1 MFFQLKIG
9 KDQKTEV
16 NFLFKLILRYFQKE
30 INHLLS
36 NNIKI
41 NIIGNLKKASKKNT
55 INFKKTIRLT
65 SKNKKIIV
73 NLAINY
79 GSKDEIVNAAKIAK
93 KKLSINSINKN
104 IYTKNIPDPDI
115 LIRTGGHKRLS
126 NFMLWQLA
134 YSEIYFLD
142 KLWPDFNKKDL
153 TGIIKN
159 FKKSKKK
166 FWINLM
172 NKNFKNR
179 VNTSIVLLILFY
191 FMFISNFI
199 FGYFLIIIGVLSI
212 LEFLQITKK
221 AITKK
226 KLLRF
231 ISNFIFIFYIFVFCS
246 IIFLLFGFS
255 HLKILLFLIL
265 ASCIASD
272 IGGYVFGKL
281 LKGPKLTK
289 ISPNKTISGSVGSI
303 FFSSSFLFFFSF
315 FFTTGFQYKML
326 ILAIITSVSCQIGD
340 LLFSYFKRKA
350 QIKDTANYLPGHGG
364 VLDRIDGIMIGVPIG
379 FLTVILIF

>member
-1 MFFQLKIG
+1 
-9 KDQKTEV
+9 
-16 NFLFKLILRYFQKE
+16 
-30 INHLLS
+30 
-36 NNIKI
+36 
-41 NIIGNLKKASKKNT
+41 
-55 INFKKTIRLT
+55 
-65 SKNKKIIV
+65 
-73 NLAINY
+73 
-79 GSKDEIVNAAKIAK
+79 
-93 KKLSINSINKN
+93 
-104 IYTKNIPDPDI
+104 
-115 LIRTGGHKRLS
+115 
-126 NFMLWQLA
+126 
-134 YSEIYFLD
+134 
-142 KLWPDFNKKDL
+142 
-153 TGIIKN
+153 
-159 FKKSKKK
+159 
-166 FWINLM
+166 
-172 NKNFKNR
+172 
-179 VNTSIVLLILFY
+179 
-191 FMFISNFI
+191 MFISNFI
-199 FGYFLIIIGVLSI
+199 FGYFLIIMGVLSI

>member
-1 MFFQLKIG
+1 
-9 KDQKTEV
+9 
-16 NFLFKLILRYFQKE
+16 
-30 INHLLS
+30 
-36 NNIKI
+36 
-41 NIIGNLKKASKKNT
+41 
-55 INFKKTIRLT
+55 
-65 SKNKKIIV
+65 
-73 NLAINY
+73 
-79 GSKDEIVNAAKIAK
+79 
-93 KKLSINSINKN
+93 
-104 IYTKNIPDPDI
+104 
-115 LIRTGGHKRLS
+115 
-126 NFMLWQLA
+126 
-134 YSEIYFLD
+134 
-142 KLWPDFNKKDL
+142 
-153 TGIIKN
+153 
-159 FKKSKKK
+159 
-166 FWINLM
+166 M
-172 NKNFKNR
+172 NKNFKNK
-179 VNTSIVLLILFY
+179 SIYKWFINSLL
-191 FMFISNFI
+191 FMFINNFI
-199 FGYFLIIIGVLSI
+199 FGYFLIIMGVLSI

-350 QIKDTANYLPGHGG
+350 QIKDTANYLRPW
-364 VLDRIDGIMIGVPIG
+364 RS
-379 FLTVILIF
+379 T

>member
-1 MFFQLKIG
+1 
-9 KDQKTEV
+9 
-16 NFLFKLILRYFQKE
+16 
-30 INHLLS
+30 
-36 NNIKI
+36 
-41 NIIGNLKKASKKNT
+41 
-55 INFKKTIRLT
+55 
-65 SKNKKIIV
+65 
-73 NLAINY
+73 
-79 GSKDEIVNAAKIAK
+79 
-93 KKLSINSINKN
+93 
-104 IYTKNIPDPDI
+104 
-115 LIRTGGHKRLS
+115 
-126 NFMLWQLA
+126 
-134 YSEIYFLD
+134 
-142 KLWPDFNKKDL
+142 
-153 TGIIKN
+153 
-159 FKKSKKK
+159 
-166 FWINLM
+166 M

-199 FGYFLIIIGVLSI
+199 FGYFLIIMGVLSI

-379 FLTVILIF
+379 FLTVLLIF

>member
-1 MFFQLKIG
+1 
-9 KDQKTEV
+9 
-16 NFLFKLILRYFQKE
+16 
-30 INHLLS
+30 
-36 NNIKI
+36 
-41 NIIGNLKKASKKNT
+41 
-55 INFKKTIRLT
+55 
-65 SKNKKIIV
+65 
-73 NLAINY
+73 
-79 GSKDEIVNAAKIAK
+79 
-93 KKLSINSINKN
+93 
-104 IYTKNIPDPDI
+104 
-115 LIRTGGHKRLS
+115 
-126 NFMLWQLA
+126 
-134 YSEIYFLD
+134 
-142 KLWPDFNKKDL
+142 
-153 TGIIKN
+153 
-159 FKKSKKK
+159 
-166 FWINLM
+166 M

-199 FGYFLIIIGVLSI
+199 FGYFLIIMGVLSI

-340 LLFSYFKRKA
+340 LLFSYLKRKA

>member
-1 MFFQLKIG
+1 M
-9 KDQKTEV
+9 
-16 NFLFKLILRYFQKE
+16 
-30 INHLLS
+30 
-36 NNIKI
+36 
-41 NIIGNLKKASKKNT
+41 
-55 INFKKTIRLT
+55 
-65 SKNKKIIV
+65 
-73 NLAINY
+73 
-79 GSKDEIVNAAKIAK
+79 
-93 KKLSINSINKN
+93 
-104 IYTKNIPDPDI
+104 
-115 LIRTGGHKRLS
+115 
-126 NFMLWQLA
+126 
-134 YSEIYFLD
+134 
-142 KLWPDFNKKDL
+142 
-153 TGIIKN
+153 
-159 FKKSKKK
+159 
-166 FWINLM
+166 
-172 NKNFKNR
+172 
-179 VNTSIVLLILFY
+179 
-191 FMFISNFI
+191 
-199 FGYFLIIIGVLSI
+199 GVLSI

-289 ISPNKTISGSVGSI
+289 ISPNKTISGSAGSI

-379 FLTVILIF
+379 FLTVLLIF

>member
-1 MFFQLKIG
+1 
-9 KDQKTEV
+9 
-16 NFLFKLILRYFQKE
+16 
-30 INHLLS
+30 
-36 NNIKI
+36 
-41 NIIGNLKKASKKNT
+41 
-55 INFKKTIRLT
+55 
-65 SKNKKIIV
+65 
-73 NLAINY
+73 
-79 GSKDEIVNAAKIAK
+79 
-93 KKLSINSINKN
+93 
-104 IYTKNIPDPDI
+104 
-115 LIRTGGHKRLS
+115 
-126 NFMLWQLA
+126 
-134 YSEIYFLD
+134 
-142 KLWPDFNKKDL
+142 
-153 TGIIKN
+153 
-159 FKKSKKK
+159 
-166 FWINLM
+166 M

-199 FGYFLIIIGVLSI
+199 FGYFLIIMGVLSI

>member
-1 MFFQLKIG
+1 
-9 KDQKTEV
+9 
-16 NFLFKLILRYFQKE
+16 
-30 INHLLS
+30 
-36 NNIKI
+36 
-41 NIIGNLKKASKKNT
+41 
-55 INFKKTIRLT
+55 
-65 SKNKKIIV
+65 
-73 NLAINY
+73 
-79 GSKDEIVNAAKIAK
+79 
-93 KKLSINSINKN
+93 
-104 IYTKNIPDPDI
+104 
-115 LIRTGGHKRLS
+115 
-126 NFMLWQLA
+126 
-134 YSEIYFLD
+134 
-142 KLWPDFNKKDL
+142 
-153 TGIIKN
+153 
-159 FKKSKKK
+159 
-166 FWINLM
+166 M

-199 FGYFLIIIGVLSI
+199 FGYFLIIMGVLSI

-231 ISNFIFIFYIFVFCS
+231 ISNFIFIFYIFIFCS

-289 ISPNKTISGSVGSI
+289 ISPNKTISGSAGSI

-326 ILAIITSVSCQIGD
+326 ILAIINSVSCQIGD

-364 VLDRIDGIMIGVPIG
+364 VLDRID
-379 FLTVILIF
+379 

>member
-1 MFFQLKIG
+1 
-9 KDQKTEV
+9 
-16 NFLFKLILRYFQKE
+16 
-30 INHLLS
+30 
-36 NNIKI
+36 
-41 NIIGNLKKASKKNT
+41 
-55 INFKKTIRLT
+55 
-65 SKNKKIIV
+65 
-73 NLAINY
+73 
-79 GSKDEIVNAAKIAK
+79 
-93 KKLSINSINKN
+93 
-104 IYTKNIPDPDI
+104 
-115 LIRTGGHKRLS
+115 
-126 NFMLWQLA
+126 
-134 YSEIYFLD
+134 
-142 KLWPDFNKKDL
+142 
-153 TGIIKN
+153 
-159 FKKSKKK
+159 
-166 FWINLM
+166 M

-179 VNTSIVLLILFY
+179 INTSIVLLILFY

-199 FGYFLIIIGVLSI
+199 FGYFLIIMGVLSI
-212 LEFLQITKK
+212 LEFLQIIKK

-364 VLDRIDGIMIGVPIG
+364 VLDRIDGIMIGVPMG

>member
-1 MFFQLKIG
+1 
-9 KDQKTEV
+9 
-16 NFLFKLILRYFQKE
+16 
-30 INHLLS
+30 
-36 NNIKI
+36 
-41 NIIGNLKKASKKNT
+41 
-55 INFKKTIRLT
+55 
-65 SKNKKIIV
+65 
-73 NLAINY
+73 
-79 GSKDEIVNAAKIAK
+79 
-93 KKLSINSINKN
+93 
-104 IYTKNIPDPDI
+104 
-115 LIRTGGHKRLS
+115 
-126 NFMLWQLA
+126 
-134 YSEIYFLD
+134 
-142 KLWPDFNKKDL
+142 
-153 TGIIKN
+153 
-159 FKKSKKK
+159 
-166 FWINLM
+166 M

-199 FGYFLIIIGVLSI
+199 FGYFLIIMGVLSI

-246 IIFLLFGFS
+246 IIFVLFGFS